1 VDHPSSGNTQSDGV
15 NSYTW
20 NAESQLK
27 SGGGVNYLYDGDG
40 RKVPHYHR
48 RIVGPDGK
56 TVPGG
61 GIGRHRPWQKPPSGK
76 FLDRF

>member
-1 VDHPSSGNTQSDGV
+1 MFTGPTGPIEG
-15 NSYTW
+15 
-20 NAESQLK
+20 
-27 SGGGVNYLYDGDG
+27 
-40 RKVPHYHR
+40 KVPHYHR

-61 GIGRHRPWQKPPSGK
+61 GIGRHRPWQKRPPGK